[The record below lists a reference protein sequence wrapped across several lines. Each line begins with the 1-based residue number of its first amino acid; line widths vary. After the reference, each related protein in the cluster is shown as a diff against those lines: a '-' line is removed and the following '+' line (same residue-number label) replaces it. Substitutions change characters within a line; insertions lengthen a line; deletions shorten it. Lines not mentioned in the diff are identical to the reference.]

1 MPRLEE
7 LSQRQRQSVL
17 MFPCLEH
24 DEAPFTPLKREL
36 SQSKV
41 GLVTSAGLHMRGDK
55 PFEQGDPSYR
65 VIPSSAQAK
74 DILQSQTSIGF
85 DHTAFYKDMNVTFP
99 MDRLS
104 ELAERKVVGS
114 LAENYYSFMGAQ
126 RDPRKIIE
134 VSAPEVAQRLVA
146 EGVEVVLLT
155 PT

>member
-7 LSQRQRQSVL
+7 LSQVQRQRVL

-24 DEAPFTPLKREL
+24 DDAPFTPLKREL